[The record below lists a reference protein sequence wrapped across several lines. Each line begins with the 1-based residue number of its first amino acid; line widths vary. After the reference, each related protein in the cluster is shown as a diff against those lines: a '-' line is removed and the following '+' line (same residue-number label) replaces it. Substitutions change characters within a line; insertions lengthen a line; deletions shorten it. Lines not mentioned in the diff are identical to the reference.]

1 MAGSGKQS
9 ARQQMINL
17 MYLVLTAM
25 LALNVSAEVLN
36 AFKTVRDGLDEST
49 TNLDLTVNKTME
61 AFQKSMETDPGK
73 TQKWFDKAKEAV
85 KISNELNAYIKGVKD
100 QMIADAEGYNP
111 ETGDIQ
117 RNDDLDIP
125 SHLMLNEQNPSQAKG
140 PELKAKI
147 TEARE
152 KLLALVDPAD
162 KERVTINLKAEDP
175 KGKKWEEAQFSMVPV
190 TAAVTILSKLEGDV
204 KNSEVEILKYLQS
217 SIYATDVK
225 FDKLKAVAVAP
236 SSYVLVGQPY
246 TAEVFL
252 TATSSTLKPDVY
264 AGGSKLNV
272 DADGIAKFSTTASG
286 VGEHT
291 WGGKIVV
298 TQPDGTTKDYPYTAK
313 YEAAAPS
320 ANVSAD
326 KMNVLYIGVENPV
339 SISAAGVPN
348 SKVRASLNG
357 AGSLRGSNG
366 KYIAEV
372 TTQGEVTINVSAD
385 INGKITSM
393 GAQKYRVKQVPPP
406 TPKFAGLSSGR
417 VSSAAV
423 KAQPGVFAMLENF
436 DFDMKFTVSSYTMY
450 VMKKRT
456 DPIYEPVTGAA
467 LTPRLR
473 TALATVSTGDKIMI
487 EDITVKD
494 PKGNSRRLSTGVSLT
509 VQ

>member
-1 MAGSGKQS
+1 MAGGKQT

-36 AFKTVRDGLDEST
+36 AFKTVRDGLDESSA
-49 TNLDLTVNKTME
+49 NLDLTISKTME
-61 AFQKSMETDPGK
+61 SFEASMKNDPGK
-73 TQKWFDKAKEAV
+73 TEIWYNKAKQAV
-85 KISNELNAYIKGVKD
+85 QISNDLGAYIKGIK
-100 QMIADAEGYNP
+100 AEIIKEAGDVDP
-111 ETGDIQ
+111 ETGDIKG
-117 RNDDLDIP
+117 RDNIDVA
-125 SHLMLNEQNPSQAKG
+125 SHIMLNTSGTAKG
-140 PELKAKI
+140 PELKKKI
-147 TEARE
+147 QEARTQ
-152 KLLALVDPAD
+152 LLSLVDAKD
-162 KERVTINLKAEDP
+162 KDKVSISLDAKD
-175 KGKKWEEAQFSMVPV
+175 GKNKWEVSQFESVPV

-217 SIYATDVK
+217 SIYASDVK

-264 AGGSKLNV
+264 AGGAKLNV
-272 DADGIAKFSTTASG
+272 DADGVAKFSTVASG

-298 TQPDGTTKDYPYTAK
+298 KQPDGTTKDYTYTAK

-326 KMNVLYIGVENPV
+326 KMNVLYIGVENPI

-348 SKVRASLNG
+348 SKVRASLSG
-357 AGSLRGSNG
+357 AGSLSGGNG
-366 KYIAEV
+366 KYIAQV
-372 TTQGEVTINVSAD
+372 TTPGQVTVNVSAE
-385 INGKITSM
+385 INGKMTNM
-393 GAQKYRVKQVPPP
+393 GSRLYRVKQVPPP

-417 VSSAAV
+417 VSSAAA
-423 KAQPGVFAMLENF
+423 KAQPGVFAVLENF
-436 DFDMKFTVSSYTMY
+436 DFDMKFSVTGYTMY
-450 VMKKRT
+450 VVKKRT
-456 DPIYEPVTGAA
+456 DPIFESVNGPA
-467 LTPRLR
+467 LTARLR
-473 TALATVSTGDKIMI
+473 QALSSVTAGDKITI
-487 EDITVKD
+487 EDITVRD